1 MKIKL
6 KNSTFFYY
14 INQLI
19 FRFKDDEITGTGAQI
34 TYYLILSF
42 FPFLLFVI
50 NMLSFTSL
58 SEDVLFANFS
68 TFLPRETG
76 DLLKKIV
83 LQTIQAK
90 STLLLIT
97 GMVAALWSSS
107 KGIAAVIRGINKAY
121 GIKEN
126 RSFIKRRAIS
136 IVSAVAFSLLII
148 IALFTLVFGEVIAK
162 FLFDLVGAQSI
173 FPFIWSALRYAA
185 PILIMFI
192 SLSLLYK
199 FLPNRKLKF
208 KDIRLGA
215 VFATV
220 AWIVASLLFSFYVNN
235 FARYNKIYGSI
246 GGIMAL
252 LIWLFFSTLI
262 ILVGGELN
270 AIYIHKKSGRPIKKY
285 DSFRLELFDRF
296 GWYD

>member
-1 MKIKL
+1 MISKL

-19 FRFKDDEITGTGAQI
+19 FRFKDDDIAGSGAQI

-58 SEDVLFANFS
+58 SEEVLFANFN
-68 TFLPRETG
+68 TFLPGESG
-76 DLLKKIV
+76 DLLKKLV
-83 LQTIQAK
+83 VQTIQAK

-97 GMVAALWSSS
+97 GMLATLWSSS
-107 KGIAAVIRGINKAY
+107 KGIAAIIRGINKAY
-121 GIKEN
+121 GIKES
-126 RSFIKRRAIS
+126 RGFIKRRAVS
-136 IVSAVAFSLLII
+136 LVSAVILSLLII

-208 KDIRLGA
+208 KDIHLGA
-215 VFATV
+215 VFSTV

-235 FARYNKIYGSI
+235 FSRYNKIYGSI

-252 LIWLFFSTLI
+252 LIWLFISTLI
-262 ILVGGELN
+262 ILIGGELN
-270 AIYIHKKSGRPIKKY
+270 AIYIYKKNGKSIEKY
-285 DSFRLELFDRF
+285 DTFRLKLFDRL
-296 GWYD
+296 GLYD

>member
-1 MKIKL
+1 MISKL

-14 INQLI
+14 INQLV
-19 FRFKDDEITGTGAQI
+19 FRFKDDAISGTSAQI

-50 NMLSFTSL
+50 NILSFTSL

-83 LQTIQAK
+83 VQTVLAK

-97 GMVAALWSSS
+97 GMIATLWSSS
-107 KGIAAVIRGINKAY
+107 KGIAAIVRGINKAY

-126 RSFIKRRAIS
+126 RGFIKRRAIS
-136 IVSAVAFSLLII
+136 IISAVVLSLLII

-162 FLFDLVGAQSI
+162 YIFDLVGAQSI

-185 PILIMFI
+185 PILIMFL

-199 FLPNRKLKF
+199 FLPNRKLTF
-208 KDIRLGA
+208 KDIRLGSL
-215 VFATV
+215 FATV
-220 AWIVASLLFSFYVNN
+220 AWIVVSLLFSFYVNN

-252 LIWLFFSTLI
+252 LIWLFISTLI
-262 ILVGGELN
+262 ILIGGELN
-270 AIYIHKKSGRPIKKY
+270 AIYIYKKNGKSIEKY
-285 DSFRLELFDRF
+285 DTFRLKLFDHF
-296 GWYD
+296 GLYD